1 MIIFI
6 YGTDTFSSWHKAQEL
21 KDKFNKK
28 VDITGSSITY
38 VEGDDF
44 DMSQLRQQL
53 LSSAL
58 FSEKRM
64 LIVKNVL
71 ASGLDKE
78 QQQQIEDVLA
88 RAGDN
93 IVIWWEYI
101 KDKDS
106 YKKISQLP
114 LFLFLKKQKFV
125 QEFNT
130 PTGTNLDK
138 WVQNLAK
145 ELGTSISTV
154 AAKTLVAQIG
164 DNLWQLNNELV
175 KISLYTKNKEI
186 GLDDID
192 TMVRTSL
199 GGDAWDFL
207 YNLSH
212 KNKSEAIK
220 LLEEQ
225 ISSGTEPVEIL
236 TRMVWQFR
244 VLLLIKESLEIKTL
258 TSSELAQNLGLHP
271 YVVQKSLTVVKHF
284 SLAELKKAFVDLSM
298 IDLKIKTGQGNP
310 AALLDLFILDL

>member
-1 MIIFI
+1 M
-6 YGTDTFSSWHKAQEL
+6 
-21 KDKFNKK
+21 KK
-28 VDITGSSITY
+28 
-38 VEGDDF
+38 EC
-44 DMSQLRQQL
+44 
-53 LSSAL
+53 
-58 FSEKRM
+58 

-71 ASGLDKE
+71 VA
-78 QQQQIEDVLA
+78 VLIKINSNKYKMYLG
-88 RAGDN
+88 RAGEN

-106 YKKISQLP
+106 YKKIKLMP

-130 PTGTNLDK
+130 PTGINLDK
-138 WVQNLAK
+138 WVQNWAR
-145 ELGTSISTV
+145 EIGTSIGSV

-164 DNLWQLNNELV
+164 DNLWQLDNELV

-186 GLDDID
+186 DLDDID
-192 TMVRTSL
+192 AMVRTSL

-212 KNKSEAIK
+212 KNKKEAIK

-225 ISSGTEPVEIL
+225 LSSGAEPIEIL

-244 VLLLIKESLEIKTL
+244 VLLLVKESLEIKTL

-284 SLAELKKAFVDLSM
+284 SLDELKKAFEDLSR
-298 IDLKIKTGQGNP
+298 IDLKIKTGQGDP
-310 AALLDLFILDL
+310 AAILDLFILDL